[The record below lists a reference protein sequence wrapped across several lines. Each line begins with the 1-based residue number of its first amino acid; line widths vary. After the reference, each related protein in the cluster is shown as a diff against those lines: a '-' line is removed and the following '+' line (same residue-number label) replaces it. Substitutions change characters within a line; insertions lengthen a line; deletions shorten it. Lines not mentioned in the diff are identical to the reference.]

1 MKKLFSVLFC
11 LCVFLSI
18 PCTVFAAGKP
28 LDCIVWEDTADES
41 EEDRLKQIFIYK
53 PQGYTT
59 KKQYDV
65 LYVLEGLYSTDNE
78 ALTEEAIADL
88 EDLFAIGYEE
98 ILVVVI
104 PHSVY
109 RDIPFSDIVKR
120 VDETCSTNRESS
132 GRIVAGFSNGAYYIW
147 NTIFSK
153 PSYYVLADTYIP
165 MSPIGA
171 KKMMSGNFKKITEE
185 SDRII
190 IYNTCGNEGV
200 ESDYRG
206 LYSGVEQ
213 MEAILENG
221 KEYGYLENQNIFC
234 YEAEGGH
241 NWKMCYNALAWVLPR
256 VLKKTVKE
264 EQSSFLLLE
273 ISKTS

>member
-1 MKKLFSVLFC
+1 MIFMKKLFSVLLC

-28 LDCIVWEDTADES
+28 LDCIEWEDITDES

-132 GRIVAGFSNGAYYIW
+132 GRIIAGFSQGAYYIW
-147 NTIFSK
+147 NTVLSK
-153 PSYYVLADTYIP
+153 KENYLLADIYIP

-171 KKMMSGNFKKITEE
+171 KKMLTGNFNKIAKE

-200 ESDYRG
+200 ETDYQG
-206 LYSGVEQ
+206 LYSGTEQ
-213 MEAILENG
+213 MEAIIQNG
-221 KEYGYLENQNIFC
+221 KQYGYIENQNIFR

-241 NWKMCYNALAWVLPR
+241 NWNMCYNALQWILPQI
-256 VLKKTVKE
+256 LKRNE
-264 EQSSFLLLE
+264 S
-273 ISKTS
+273 TS

>member
-109 RDIPFSDIVKR
+109 RDIPFSDIVKGWMKP
-120 VDETCSTNRESS
+120 VPQTGKVPGASLPDFPTGHIIS
-132 GRIVAGFSNGAYYIW
+132 GIRYFQNHRIMFW
-147 NTIFSK
+147 
-153 PSYYVLADTYIP
+153 
-165 MSPIGA
+165 
-171 KKMMSGNFKKITEE
+171 
-185 SDRII
+185 
-190 IYNTCGNEGV
+190 
-200 ESDYRG
+200 
-206 LYSGVEQ
+206 Q
-213 MEAILENG
+213 IL
-221 KEYGYLENQNIFC
+221 
-234 YEAEGGH
+234 
-241 NWKMCYNALAWVLPR
+241 
-256 VLKKTVKE
+256 
-264 EQSSFLLLE
+264 
-273 ISKTS
+273 ISL